1 MRVWE
6 CVGIGTDMDTNKSMG
21 KPTMIQNKQNALA
34 AITQARAALAELL
47 QSGIPLTEEEF
58 ERACRMYAEASIMV
72 WRLG

>member
-1 MRVWE
+1 
-6 CVGIGTDMDTNKSMG
+6 
-21 KPTMIQNKQNALA
+21 MIQNKQNALA